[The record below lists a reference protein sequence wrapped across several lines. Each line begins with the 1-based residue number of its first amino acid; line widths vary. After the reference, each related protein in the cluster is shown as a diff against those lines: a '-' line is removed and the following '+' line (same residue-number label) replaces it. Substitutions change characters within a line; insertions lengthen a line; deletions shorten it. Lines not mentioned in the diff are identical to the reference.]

1 VNRIRSEF
9 PILGKTTDKEGLV
22 YLDNAATTQKP
33 TFVLDEV
40 RLFYETHNANV
51 HRMFHPWE
59 LAATRYFEDA
69 RNVVRQHI
77 NAEFCEEIVFT
88 RGTTESI
95 NLLAFAYGEKF
106 VGKGDE
112 VLVTELE
119 HHSNFVP
126 WLQLCRRKQ
135 AKLKI
140 IPLCGN
146 GTLDLSVLKRMLSRR
161 TKIISLTHVSNVLG
175 TVNPVA
181 DVVAMA
187 KPLGIPVSVDGAQ
200 SVAHFKPD
208 VLELGCDFYSFSG
221 HKMFA
226 PGGTGILYARK
237 RWLEQMVPWQ
247 TGGEMM
253 SRVTASHAT
262 YNNLPYRF
270 EAGALDYAGICG
282 LSAAIRFLNGTGWD
296 RIQRHES
303 KLCQYT
309 FKRFTKLQHIRMFS
323 NPENCRGI
331 ISFKCQDMHSYDVA
345 VMLNSMGIALSSG
358 EHCAQPL
365 MNALG
370 VESLLRISFAFYN
383 TVEEIDHLI
392 EAIRWIRRRANGT
405 SKALNNKLVRHFSV

>member
-1 VNRIRSEF
+1 MNRIRSEF
-9 PILGKTTDKEGLV
+9 PIFGKTANEKGFV
-22 YLDNAATTQKP
+22 YFDNAATTQKP
-33 TFVLDEV
+33 AFVLNAV

-59 LAATRYFEDA
+59 LAATRHFEDA
-69 RNVVRQHI
+69 RDVVRQHI

-106 VGKGDE
+106 FGKGDE
-112 VLVTELE
+112 VMVTELE

-140 IPLCGN
+140 VPLCGD
-146 GTLDLSVLKRMLSRR
+146 GTLDLSVLERMLSRR

-200 SVAHFKPD
+200 SMAHFRPD
-208 VLELGCDFYSFSG
+208 VLALGCDFYSFSG

-253 SRVTASHAT
+253 NRVTASHVT

-296 RIQRHES
+296 RIQKHES
-303 KLCQYT
+303 ELCQYA
-309 FKRFTKLQHIRMFS
+309 FKHLTELQNIRIFS
-323 NPENCRGI
+323 NPENCRGV
-331 ISFKCQDMHSYDVA
+331 ISFRFQDMHSYDVA
-345 VMLNSMGIALSSG
+345 VMLNAMGFALSSG

-365 MNALG
+365 MDALG
-370 VESLLRISFAFYN
+370 VESSLRISFAIYN
-383 TVEEIDHLI
+383 TMEEIDRLI
-392 EAIRWIRRRANGT
+392 EAIHLAKKRIKG
-405 SKALNNKLVRHFSV
+405 S